1 VPLDP
6 KTPPDIHAPADA
18 GLQQDSAVN
27 DGATVCRVGKGQRS
41 ARKPGAPGAEQSV
54 NYPMMDALMGIF
66 GYRRIEAQR
75 G

>member
-18 GLQQDSAVN
+18 GLQQNSAVN
-27 DGATVCRVGKGQRS
+27 DGAAVCRVDEGHRS
-41 ARKPGAPGAEQSV
+41 GRKPGAPGPEQLV
-54 NYPMMDALMGIF
+54 NLAMMDALMAIF
-66 GYRRIEAQR
+66 GLKRIEAQR